1 MDDTP
6 PNIRLTIIITSR
18 HFRGATEAV
27 KTLQSYMLKFHKSRP
42 ALIEFDYLLFDQCS
56 MVSVLAA
63 AYEMKRRY
71 RQIDFIFFNS
81 SYSQMG
87 GIDYW
92 QAAKDVMSSPLRAF
106 TVGTFKIQGKPRL
119 SADGMGAVFQANVF
133 APWFLVQEILPI
145 LRPGAKLIWIS
156 SCISLPE
163 YYDPDDLGIERNM
176 HSYEASKYELEMLH
190 AATHEKMLAEKGIES
205 WILQPGVF
213 KSTTFV
219 PTLNAFMYFGML
231 MMFYICR
238 WFGSPFHCIWPEV
251 AANAPVWLALHAD
264 PAQDSLDV
272 KYGSGTDRVGR
283 ETLMRTSIVAP
294 KGAPEA
300 VHRYISALVKEWR
313 EKLTDQVMERV
324 GY

>member
-1 MDDTP
+1 MDEMP
-6 PNIRLTIIITSR
+6 PHTRLTIIITSR

-27 KTLQSYMLKFHKSRP
+27 RSLQSYALKHHKSRP

-63 AYEMKRRY
+63 AYEIKRRY
-71 RQIDFIFFNS
+71 RQIDYVFFNS

-92 QAAKDVMSSPLRAF
+92 QATKDFLSSPLRAF
-106 TVGTFKIQGKPRL
+106 TVGTFKIQGPPRL
-119 SADGMGAVFQANVF
+119 SGDGMGVVFQANVF
-133 APWFLVQEILPI
+133 APWYLVQEILPV
-145 LRPGAKLIWIS
+145 LKPGAKLIWIS

-163 YYDPDDLGIERNM
+163 FYDPSDLGIERNM

-190 AATHEKMLAEKGIES
+190 AATYEPLLSEKGIES

-238 WFGSPFHCIWPEV
+238 WFGSPFHCIWPDI
-251 AANAPVWLALHAD
+251 AANAPVWVALHAD
-264 PAQDSLDV
+264 PTQDSMAI

-283 ETLMRTSIVAP
+283 EVLMRSEIHPP
-294 KGAPEA
+294 KEAPEA
-300 VHRYISALVKEWR
+300 VHKYVSALTKDWQD
-313 EKLTDQVMERV
+313 KLTDQVMERE